1 MGSIVVRIAYA
12 CKKKQ
17 KMLAD
22 MYSFVTSVKNMLVSW
37 KKVQNVLFLM
47 YSKKWAK
54 CITLHNLTSLN
65 FFVEI
70 PVYPSFCEIFFILM
84 LKPYRLSKWS
94 MFLNFLPFLCC
105 YWLTAQHSFPAQQW
119 RGGIN
124 CQVNWYE
131 KFRTTK
137 GDRNVADKNMFSK

>member
-54 CITLHNLTSLN
+54 CITLHN
-65 FFVEI
+65 FFKFLCWD
-70 PVYPSFCEIFFILM
+70 PRLPFFLRDFFILM

-94 MFLNFLPFLCC
+94 RFLNFLPFLCC
-105 YWLTAQHSFPAQQW
+105 YWLTAQHSFPVQQW

-124 CQVNWYE
+124 CQVDCYAIKTIKDDWNS
-131 KFRTTK
+131 
-137 GDRNVADKNMFSK
+137 VDKNLFSK